1 MPTVKGNEH
10 RFCVATKTGGSLP
23 KGFCT
28 PVTPRNNRKDENFM
42 REREKAINI
51 RVTESEKRKMEKAAK
66 LCELS
71 LSAYLRKVALGK
83 EIRAIAPQSFYEAYR
98 QLKVLKAGWKSS
110 SEATVD
116 RAFELLE
123 QSILNAYHELESNEN
138 GSKQPW
144 Q

>member
-1 MPTVKGNEH
+1 
-10 RFCVATKTGGSLP
+10 
-23 KGFCT
+23 
-28 PVTPRNNRKDENFM
+28 M
-42 REREKAINI
+42 RERAIVINI

-66 LCELS
+66 LCGLS

-110 SEATVD
+110 SEATVE

-138 GSKQPW
+138 GSEVPW